1 MLGQH
6 LKLVPEGGD
15 DSHKRVADDQELEVV
30 NSMLAA
36 YLSSS

>member
-6 LKLVPEGGD
+6 LELVPEGRD